1 MDLAVH
7 SLTTDDGCTIAYRVE
22 AGEEPAVVVL
32 HGLAGSGGE
41 FVATA
46 EALAGRKVVLI
57 DQRGHGFSTRIPPS
71 VTRDAFVSDVA
82 TVIRAS
88 TSEPVQL
95 VGHSMGAHTAMLVA
109 AAHPD
114 LVRSLVL
121 LEGAEG
127 HGTAAEREA
136 LGHYFRSWPVPFRD
150 RAAAHEFL
158 GDGPLQRAW
167 IDDLEERADG
177 LRPRFDADV
186 MVAILAEV
194 ATPRWDAWERVEAR
208 TLVVYAEAGMFTEA
222 QKSRFVERGRNVTRV
237 DLDRASHDAHL
248 DAFDEW
254 SAALV
259 DFITSREGFRRAAAR
274 GAR

>member
-1 MDLAVH
+1 MDLAMH
-7 SLTTDDGCTIAYRVE
+7 SVTADDGCTVAYRVG

-46 EALAGRKVVLI
+46 KALTGRKAVLI
-57 DQRGHGFSTRIPPS
+57 DQRGHGLSTRIPPS
-71 VTRDAFVSDVA
+71 VTRDAFVRDVA
-82 TVIRAS
+82 AVIRAS
-88 TSEPVQL
+88 TSEPVHL

-109 AAHPD
+109 AAHPE

-127 HGTAAEREA
+127 HGTVAEREA
-136 LGHYFRSWPVPFRD
+136 LGDYFRSWPVPFRD
-150 RAAAHEFL
+150 RATAQEFL

-177 LRPRFDADV
+177 LHPRFDPDV

-194 ATPRWDAWERVEAR
+194 AVPRWDEWARVEAP
-208 TLVVYAEAGMFTEA
+208 TLVVYAESGMFTEA

-237 DLDRASHDAHL
+237 DLDAGSHDAHL
-248 DAFDEW
+248 DTFDDW
-254 SAALV
+254 SAVLV
-259 DFITSREGFRRAAAR
+259 DFVSSR
-274 GAR
+274 

>member
-7 SLTTDDGCTIAYRVE
+7 SLTTDDGCTIAYRVK

-41 FVATA
+41 FIATA
-46 EALAGRKVVLI
+46 EVLAGRKVVLI

-71 VTRDAFVSDVA
+71 VARDAFVGDVA
-82 TVIRAS
+82 AVIRAS
-88 TSEPVQL
+88 TSDPVHL

-109 AAHPD
+109 AVHPE

-127 HGTAAEREA
+127 HGTTAEREA
-136 LGHYFRSWPVPFRD
+136 LGDYFRSWPVPFRD
-150 RAAAHEFL
+150 RAAAREFL

-177 LRPRFDADV
+177 LYPRFDADV
-186 MVAILAEV
+186 MVAIFAEV
-194 ATPRWDAWERVEAR
+194 ATPRWDEWAGVEAP
-208 TLVVYAEAGMFTEA
+208 TLVVYAESGMFTEA
-222 QKSRFVERGRNVTRV
+222 QKSRFAQRGMNATRV
-237 DLDRASHDAHL
+237 DLDGASHDAHL
-248 DAFDEW
+248 DAFDDW
-254 SAALV
+254 SAVLA
-259 DFITSREGFRRAAAR
+259 DFVESR
-274 GAR
+274 